1 MFEAVV
7 SQRLE
12 NYVII
17 HASGLETMTG
27 QQSLTINDWST
38 VIDRLWERLKLSRYD
53 HYGRW
58 VFPRFKNKKSYELI
72 YLSSVF
78 PYFLT

>member
-17 HASGLETMTG
+17 HASGLETMSG

-38 VIDRLWERLKLSRYD
+38 VIGNVQNCLATIIMTAGFFHVLKI
-53 HYGRW
+53 
-58 VFPRFKNKKSYELI
+58 KKSYELI

-78 PYFLT
+78 PYFFT